1 MDNLAPLRYAPYRF
15 LLAGRTV
22 NALGNAVA
30 PIALAFAVLDV
41 TGSPRDLGLVVGIR
55 TLANVVFVLFGG
67 VLADR
72 LPRHLLMVGTSLAA
86 AGTQAAVAATV
97 LTGTATI
104 AVLIALSALNGV
116 FSALAWPAS
125 SALLPQTVPAD
136 IRQQA
141 NALNRLF
148 FGTTSIVGASAGG
161 VLVAAVGPG
170 WGIAVDAAT
179 FAVAALF
186 FGLVRV
192 PPLSPADPAAGGT
205 APARNTLV
213 ADLRTGWTEFA
224 SRTWLWVVVAGFCLY
239 NACLSGAFNVLGPVV
254 ADDTFGR
261 LGWGFVLS
269 AQTVGLILGALVAM
283 RLRIRR
289 LLFFGVSCTAA
300 GVLPM
305 LALGLAPV
313 LGVLIVTA
321 FVTGL
326 AIEQFGVAWETTM
339 QEHVPADKL
348 ARVYSYDMLG
358 SLLAMP
364 VGEVVA
370 GPIAEAVGA
379 QATLI
384 GAAVLVGVAVIG
396 MLASRDV
403 RHLEHRLPAPAD
415 RVMEQSAP

>member
-1 MDNLAPLRYAPYRF
+1 MNSLAPLRYAPFRY

-30 PIALAFAVLDV
+30 PIALAFAVLDL

-86 AGTQAAVAATV
+86 AATQAAIAVTV

-104 AVLIALSALNGV
+104 TVLVAMSALNGV

-136 IRQQA
+136 VRQQA
-141 NALNRLF
+141 NGLNRLF
-148 FGTTSIVGASAGG
+148 FSATAIVGASAGG
-161 VLVAAVGPG
+161 VLVATVGPG
-170 WGIAVDAAT
+170 WGIAADAAT
-179 FAVAALF
+179 FALAAVL

-192 PPLSPADPAAGGT
+192 LPST
-205 APARNTLV
+205 APDPIAKPSRSSLLG
-213 ADLRTGWTEFA
+213 DLRTGWTEFA

-239 NACLSGAFNVLGPVV
+239 NACFSGGLNVLGPVI

-261 LGWGFVLS
+261 QAWGFILS
-269 AQTVGLILGALVAM
+269 AETLGMVLGAVVAM

-289 LLFFGVSCTAA
+289 LLYFGVVCTAFGA
-300 GVLPM
+300 LPL
-305 LALGLAPV
+305 LALGVAPV
-313 LGVLIVTA
+313 VGVLLVTA
-321 FVTGL
+321 FVAGL
-326 AIEQFGVAWETTM
+326 AIEQFGIAWETTM
-339 QEHVPADKL
+339 QEHVPEDRL

-364 VGEVVA
+364 VGQVVA
-370 GPIAEAVGA
+370 GPIAQAIGPGRTLVGA
-379 QATLI
+379 
-384 GAAVLVGVAVIG
+384 AALMGLAVVG

-403 RHLEHRLPAPAD
+403 RHLQHRLPARPEP
-415 RVMEQSAP
+415 VMEQSAP